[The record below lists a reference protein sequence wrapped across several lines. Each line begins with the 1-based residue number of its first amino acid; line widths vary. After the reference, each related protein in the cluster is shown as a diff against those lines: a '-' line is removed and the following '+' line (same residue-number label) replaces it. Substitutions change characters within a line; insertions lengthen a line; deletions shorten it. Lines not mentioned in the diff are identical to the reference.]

1 TSVPLEIS
9 LRNTAI
15 EGSCATPRQRT
26 GRLAN
31 LADLHARG
39 YNEGVFPSHAMGGRR
54 QWRLLDVPPVL
65 WLLASLAVALL
76 LASATQELAVDAPF
90 TRGVIESMIGFTA
103 LFAALVLFLF
113 PEDASGGR
121 LWWIAGA
128 LIIIGLTAF
137 GFGILEP
144 SPRPSASVLAYAWLA
159 SRTAAAFLICVAL
172 VPRKPQAAERRG
184 VVAISLALVTV
195 CLLVRC

>member
-1 TSVPLEIS
+1 
-9 LRNTAI
+9 
-15 EGSCATPRQRT
+15 
-26 GRLAN
+26 
-31 LADLHARG
+31 
-39 YNEGVFPSHAMGGRR
+39 MGGRR

-128 LIIIGLTAF
+128 LIIIGYFAYN
-137 GFGILEP
+137 G
-144 SPRPSASVLAYAWLA
+144 AHVL
-159 SRTAAAFLICVAL
+159 RF
-172 VPRKPQAAERRG
+172 
-184 VVAISLALVTV
+184 
-195 CLLVRC
+195 LVR